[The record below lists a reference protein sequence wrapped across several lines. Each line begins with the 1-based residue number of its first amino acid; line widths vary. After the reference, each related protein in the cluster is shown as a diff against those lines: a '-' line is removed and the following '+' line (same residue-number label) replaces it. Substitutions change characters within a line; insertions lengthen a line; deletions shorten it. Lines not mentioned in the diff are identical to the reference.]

1 LAFSDAKCR
10 LLSASSLLFN
20 DRELLCL
27 LVLVLTPHVCF
38 STTTNNVEGVEDIA
52 NNNLWRTVCRFDSS
66 VEKQPKHVLILN
78 IERNST
84 SLFCVI
90 SDHLRREV
98 AYLTQKFSKLVLDC
112 GSVEVL
118 ETCVI
123 VIGRSRVGIVG
134 WIQQQ
139 DFQKTILMYCCC
151 C

>member
-1 LAFSDAKCR
+1 MFVFPQQQIMSKVLRTLLA
-10 LLSASSLLFN
+10 N
-20 DRELLCL
+20 Y
-27 LVLVLTPHVCF
+27 
-38 STTTNNVEGVEDIA
+38 
-52 NNNLWRTVCRFDSS
+52 NLWRTVCRFDSS

-123 VIGRSRVGIVG
+123 VIGRSRVGIGIVG

-139 DFQKTILMYCCC
+139 YFQKTILMYCCC